1 MYARGNLR
9 KKKVCILFVCWEDLQ
24 STSFAFGD
32 DDHVLRR
39 GWERLS
45 VLVSIRWNSV
55 FTMARVVFLQNYH
68 GRTQKGAGEGRGPP
82 LNLWEKIC
90 FLL

>member
-1 MYARGNLR
+1 MCVRTRQFA
-9 KKKVCILFVCWEDLQ
+9 KKESLYFVCLLGDLQ

-55 FTMARVVFLQNYH
+55 FQWPA
-68 GRTQKGAGEGRGPP
+68 
-82 LNLWEKIC
+82 
-90 FLL
+90 